1 MKTTVE
7 KRKPNGVV
15 DYFAL
20 AFTTWGV
27 GYGPIAPGTWG
38 SAVGIVIYLGLEK
51 FVASLAAYYWE
62 GPSFSPFVPTDFHTN
77 LPDFLTRLFPLHF
90 AAWIYVA
97 IAVGLLLF
105 CLVGIWASGR
115 SIPLLGNSDPSE
127 AVVDEVMGQ
136 LIVFLFVPFGIGW
149 PFILAGF
156 LLFRLFDIWKP
167 YPIDDLQVLP
177 GGLGVC
183 ADDIV
188 AGVYAGICLAIG
200 YAVYLSV

>member
-1 MKTTVE
+1 MKAKIE
-7 KRKPNGVV
+7 KRQPSGVL

-27 GYGPIAPGTWG
+27 GYIPGAPGTYG
-38 SAVGIVIYLGLEK
+38 SI
-51 FVASLAAYYWE
+51 
-62 GPSFSPFVPTDFHTN
+62 
-77 LPDFLTRLFPLHF
+77 
-90 AAWIYVA
+90 
-97 IAVGLLLF
+97 VGLFIYHIATFTAELFEHGYAEPAGLSDAQTSALIMAGLALALLVF
-105 CLVGIWASGR
+105 SLVGIWASGHA
-115 SIPLLGNSDPSE
+115 IPLLGNSDPSE

-136 LIVFLFVPFGIGW
+136 LVTFLFVPFLFDW

-188 AGVYAGICLAIG
+188 AGIYAGICLAVI
-200 YAVYLSV
+200 YAVYLAV